1 MFQRAATVME
11 RAGYYQL
18 GLDHFVLPEDELY
31 MARQQKILHR
41 NFQGYCTLRTTGQV
55 YAFGVTGISQLDGA
69 YAQNGKDIEEYIQN
83 IQAGDLCIRKGYALS
98 HAQRL
103 VREVIEALMCNYH
116 FSFRAIADHLG
127 VTPNDVKDACHL
139 DPSILQ
145 DMQNDGIITW
155 DGDTLSMTD
164 ERSPFVRNVAA
175 CLDPLMVHTDR
186 KFSKPI

>member
-1 MFQRAATVME
+1 M
-11 RAGYYQL
+11 
-18 GLDHFVLPEDELY
+18 LPEDELY
-31 MARQQKILHR
+31 IARQQKILHR

-103 VREVIEALMCNYH
+103 VREVIESLMCNYH
-116 FSFRAIADHLG
+116 FSFRAIADHLR
-127 VTPNDVKDACHL
+127 VTSQEVKDACHL
-139 DPSILQ
+139 DPNILQ
-145 DMQNDGIITW
+145 DMQDDGIITW

-175 CLDPLMVHTDR
+175 SLDPLMVNTDR